1 MAAKQKNALK
11 DKLTVE
17 LRFPKYVGFSD
28 YYLAT
33 PITVQIKNEAAEAVT
48 LNVTAESGTVCLR
61 LTKHRRKSLSKVRWN
76 STRKFFLRSFL
87 RRTTNCGCALRRS

>member
-1 MAAKQKNALK
+1 MSNMAAKQKNALK

-17 LRFPKYVGFSD
+17 LRLPKYVGFAD

-48 LNVTAESGTVCLR
+48 LNVTAESADGLFAAYEAQTEVPFESSVEL
-61 LTKHRRKSLSKVRWN
+61 N
-76 STRKFFLRSFL
+76 
-87 RRTTNCGCALRRS
+87 A